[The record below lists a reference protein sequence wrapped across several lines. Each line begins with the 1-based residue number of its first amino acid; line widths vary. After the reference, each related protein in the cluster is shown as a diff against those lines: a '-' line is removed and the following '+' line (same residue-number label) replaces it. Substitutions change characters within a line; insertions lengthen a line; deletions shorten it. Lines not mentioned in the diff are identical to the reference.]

1 MNFIKF
7 LGNQT
12 SKYLKGLFAVT
23 LLWLFAATGI
33 FIFDSC
39 KKTKYE
45 NSKYGEAAR
54 KFNNALDESKVKIG
68 SIALASNNNTY
79 SRTSENTGS
88 YYLDFPTGT
97 SPEIITDFSSNV
109 TIASLSNILT
119 NYGVTIDDSTNIN
132 ADLIIQVPE
141 EPIRQALQPLVGEAK
156 NYLMAKGAT
165 DQQIMDML
173 QEEGAEEI
181 DLIPFVKVLT
191 SIEQDQYTVRKF
203 NFPFIHEANALP
215 HFVECGIQAL
225 GGDAAYALAHSGA
238 SSWTWATMKSVFKSV
253 AKRFLGPIGVAIAV
267 VTFTVCMLN

>member
-1 MNFIKF
+1 MDFIKF
-7 LGNQT
+7 VGTQT
-12 SKYLKGLFAVT
+12 SKYFKGLFAVT
-23 LLWLFAATGI
+23 LLWLFAAMGI

-39 KKTKYE
+39 KKTNYE
-45 NSKYGEAAR
+45 NSKYGAAAR
-54 KFNNALDESKVKIG
+54 KFNNALDESKAKIG
-68 SIALASNNNTY
+68 SISLAKNNNTQ
-79 SRTSENTGS
+79 SRTLESAGS
-88 YYLDFPTGT
+88 YYLDFPNGT
-97 SPEIITDFSSNV
+97 STEIIANFSSNV
-109 TIASLSNILT
+109 TVESLSNMLT
-119 NYGVTIDDSTNIN
+119 NYGVSIDDSTNIN

-165 DQQIMDML
+165 NQQITDML

-191 SIEQDQYTVRKF
+191 SIEQNQYTVGKF
-203 NFPFIHEANALP
+203 NFPFIHEAKALP